1 MRHTGGKTILV
12 VEDERVVAKELQ
24 RSLSS
29 LGYRVPETAASAD
42 EAIRLASLT
51 CPDLVLMDIQIKGDK
66 DGIQAAEIL
75 RAAFDVPVIFLTAY
89 ADEATLARAKIA
101 GPHGYLVKPVKD
113 ADLLGAIEV
122 VLYKNELERRLR
134 DRERWFSTTLRAIGD
149 AVIATDTAGKVT
161 FMNRAAELITGR
173 REDQAVGRSVAEIFS
188 VVDEQTRELLGNP
201 IELALEGGKVSPLP
215 GGVALA
221 SAAGEPPIDG
231 LASPIID
238 DQGRLLGA
246 VLVFRDV
253 GEQRRLHQQVAMADR
268 LSALGTLTS
277 GIAHEINNPLTVV
290 IGNAAYLADVI
301 ASMHLDV
308 KTPGAGPAEILERV
322 VEPFAEMTE
331 ALAGIEDGADRV
343 RRIVADLQVFSRPQ
357 EEARGRIDL
366 RRILEWAVRMTT
378 AQLRPRAQLT
388 MELGA
393 HPPVEASEVRLGQVF
408 VNLLVNAAHAIG
420 EGHPE
425 RNEVHVSTS
434 TDGAGRAVVSIRDTG
449 SGMSP
454 EVIKRVFEP
463 FFTTKPVGQGSGLGL
478 SICHGIVTSFGGEIT
493 VESKVGGGSTF
504 RVLLPATRAAEA
516 SSPAP
521 VVAASSGPR
530 GRILAID
537 DEPEVVEVIRRTLEG
552 DHEIVTLVEAREAL
566 TVLRESRGFDLV
578 LCDLLMPGLTGMD
591 LHELVRELDPALAER
606 FVFLTGGA
614 FTLRAMKFLD
624 SVSNPCLVKPFSPA
638 ALRAFIHNFLR
649 TQRQKLQGTAG

>member
-1 MRHTGGKTILV
+1 MRHTGGKIILI

-24 RSLSS
+24 RSLAS
-29 LGYRVPETAASAD
+29 LGFSVPETTASAD
-42 EAIRLASLT
+42 DAIRLASLT
-51 CPDLVLMDIQIKGDK
+51 HPDLVLMDIQIKGDK

-75 RAAFDVPVIFLTAY
+75 RARFDVPVIFLTAY
-89 ADEATLARAKIA
+89 ADETTLARAKIT

-122 VLYKNELERRLR
+122 VLYKHELERRLA

-149 AVIATDTAGKVT
+149 AVIATDAAGEVT
-161 FMNRAAELITGR
+161 FQNLAAERLTGR
-173 REDQAVGRSVAEIFS
+173 REEHAVGRSLAEIFS
-188 VVDEQTRELLGNP
+188 VVDEQTREPLGNP
-201 IELALEGGKVSPLP
+201 IELALEGGKAVPLP
-215 GGVALA
+215 GGAALA
-221 SAAGEPPIDG
+221 SGAGGPPIDG
-231 LASPIID
+231 LASPIVD

-253 GEQRRLHQQVAMADR
+253 GEQRRLHQQVAMTDR
-268 LSALGTLTS
+268 LTSLGTLTS
-277 GIAHEINNPLTVV
+277 GIAHEINNPLTTVV
-290 IGNAAYLADVI
+290 ANAAYLAEVI
-301 ASMHLDV
+301 ASVRQDV
-308 KTPGAGPAEILERV
+308 ETPGARPEEIIARIVDQFEEL
-322 VEPFAEMTE
+322 TE
-331 ALAGIEDGADRV
+331 AMTGLQDGADRV
-343 RRIVADLQVFSRPQ
+343 RRIVADLQAFSRPQ
-357 EEARGRIDL
+357 EEVRGRIDL
-366 RRILEWAVRMTT
+366 RRVVEWATRMTA
-378 AQLRPRAQLT
+378 AQLRPRARLT
-388 MELGA
+388 MDLGE
-393 HPPVEASEVRLGQVF
+393 HPPVLASEVRLGQVF

-420 EGHPE
+420 EGDPE

-478 SICHGIVTSFGGEIT
+478 SICHGIVTAFGGEIT
-493 VESKVGGGSTF
+493 VESKVGVGSTF
-504 RVLLPATRAAEA
+504 RVLLPATRAAQA

-552 DHEIVTLVEAREAL
+552 DHEIVTLVEATEAL
-566 TVLRESRGFDLV
+566 TVLRESRGFDV
-578 LCDLLMPGLTGMD
+578 ILCDLVMPGLTGMD
-591 LHELVRELDPALAER
+591 LYELVRELDPALAER

-614 FTLRAMKFLD
+614 FTPRATEFLD
-624 SVSNPCLVKPFSPA
+624 SVSNAWLVKPFSPA
-638 ALRAFIHNFLR
+638 VLRAFIHDFLR
-649 TQRQKLQGTAG
+649 AQR